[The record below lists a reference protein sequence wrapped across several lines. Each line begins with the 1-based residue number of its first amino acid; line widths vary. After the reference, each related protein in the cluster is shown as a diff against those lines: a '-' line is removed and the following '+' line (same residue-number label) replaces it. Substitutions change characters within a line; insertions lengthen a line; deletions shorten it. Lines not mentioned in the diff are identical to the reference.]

1 MSIIRTQGNSIFSDQ
16 VRELV
21 AIGASIAANCE
32 PCLKYHVIEAGKLGV
47 AVEDMRMAVNMALA
61 VKESPAKSIRSLAD
75 KFLGE
80 QESTDCGCGCTSG
93 SKPSGGKCC

>member
-1 MSIIRTQGNSIFSDQ
+1 MSIIKSNGNSIFSDE

-32 PCLKYHVIEAGKLGV
+32 PCLKYHVIEAGKMGISV
-47 AVEDMRMAVNMALA
+47 DDMRMAVNMALA
-61 VKESPAKSIRSLAD
+61 VKESPAKSIRNLSE

-80 QESTDCGCGCTSG
+80 HESADCGCGCTSG